1 MLTAGSAVSNNG
13 KILIMKIKILVAGCG
28 SIGLRH
34 ITCLLTRKDVEIS
47 AFDLNKEAGQ
57 KVREL
62 DDRIIFFSDCDAALE
77 QVQPLIT
84 IVCTPNSS
92 HKEMT
97 LKAFC
102 AGSHVLC
109 EKPLADTVA
118 DGVEMVEAAKIHSRF
133 LAVGYTERF
142 RESFDY
148 ITKKIKSGELGNLT
162 GGRAMVGTYNTL
174 LCAKSDFRSKV
185 FGILIVDYTHE
196 IDMLRSIFGEV
207 KDVVCKA
214 NSVAVKELKA
224 TPSLASLLL
233 EYESGALV
241 SIHMDYVQ
249 HPQRRIMEFFGDKQV
264 IEYDLQTDQV
274 KVYDCNKKG
283 YEVIQF
289 DNIRNERFCLE
300 HQDIINSVLNGTV
313 PRVDGNG
320 AVEVLKIAETALS
333 QIQNKII

>member
-1 MLTAGSAVSNNG
+1 M
-13 KILIMKIKILVAGCG
+13 MKIKFLVAGCG

-34 ITCLLTRKDVEIS
+34 IACLCTRKDVEIV
-47 AFDLNKEAGQ
+47 AFDLNKEAGH
-57 KVREL
+57 KVRE
-62 DDRIIFFSDCDAALE
+62 INENIKFYSDCDESFAKE
-77 QVQPLIT
+77 KPIIT

-92 HKEMT
+92 HKEMS
-97 LKAFC
+97 LKAFSS
-102 AGSHVLC
+102 GSHVLC
-109 EKPLADTVA
+109 EKPIADTVS
-118 DGVEMVEAAKIHSRF
+118 DGIEMVEAAKKHSKF

-142 RESFDY
+142 RESFDF
-148 ITKKIKSGELGNLT
+148 ITKKIKSGELGNLI
-162 GGRAMVGTYNTL
+162 GGRALVGTYNTL

-214 NSVAVKELKA
+214 NSIAVKDLKA

-249 HPQRRIMEFFGDKQV
+249 HPQRRIMEFFGDRQV
-264 IEYDLQTDQV
+264 IEYDLQIDQV
-274 KVYDCNKKG
+274 KIYDCNKKG
-283 YEVIQF
+283 YDVIQF

-300 HQDIINSVLNGTV
+300 HQDMINSVVKGTA
-313 PRVDGNG
+313 PRVEGQG

-333 QIQNKII
+333 QLAKR

>member
-1 MLTAGSAVSNNG
+1 
-13 KILIMKIKILVAGCG
+13 MKIKFLVAGCG

-34 ITCLLTRKDVEIS
+34 IACLCTRKDVEIV
-47 AFDLNKEAGQ
+47 AFDINKEAEQ
-57 KVREL
+57 KVKE
-62 DDRIIFFSDCDAALE
+62 INEHIKFYSNCDEAFAKE
-77 QVQPLIT
+77 KPLVT

-97 LKAFC
+97 LKAF
-102 AGSHVLC
+102 ASGSHVLC
-109 EKPLADTVA
+109 EKPIADTVS
-118 DGVEMVEAAKIHSRF
+118 DGVEMVEAAKRHSKF

-142 RESFDY
+142 RESFDF
-148 ITKKIKSGELGNLT
+148 ITKKIKSGELGNLI
-162 GGRAMVGTYNTL
+162 GGRALVGTYNTL

-185 FGILIVDYTHE
+185 LGILIVDYTHE

-214 NSVAVKELKA
+214 NSIAVKDLKA

-249 HPQRRIMEFFGDKQV
+249 HPQRRTMEFFGDKQV
-264 IEYDLQTDQV
+264 IEYDLQIDQV
-274 KVYDCNKKG
+274 KIYDCNKKG

-300 HQDIINSVLNGTV
+300 HQDIIDAVMKHTA
-313 PRVDGNG
+313 PRVDGQG
-320 AVEVLKIAETALS
+320 ALEVLKIAETAMS
-333 QIQNKII
+333 QIQREYHNR